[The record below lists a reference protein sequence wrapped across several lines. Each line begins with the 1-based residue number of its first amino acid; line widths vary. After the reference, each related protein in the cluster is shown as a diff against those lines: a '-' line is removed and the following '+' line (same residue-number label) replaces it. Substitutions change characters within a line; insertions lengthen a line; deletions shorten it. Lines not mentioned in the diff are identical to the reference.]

1 MSTKILE
8 AHLLAPQKVAIW
20 LLVVTMGCGTV
31 GVTVISPALS
41 SVSEY
46 FKVDR
51 SSSQLLLTVYFVSVA
66 FFQLIYGPLSDRFG
80 RKLPLLCGLSILAL
94 GGLLGSVAESFETL
108 IFARVFQG
116 MGAASIY
123 SIVRAIIND
132 SFGREEGASALSTI
146 TGIMMVAPIFSL
158 ASGGVITELIG
169 WKGAMFLI
177 FLAGLIP
184 LSINSILLPE
194 TNFQQIQRLNFDSLV
209 KNHLSVLA
217 NPLFLSFLFASSSC
231 VGIWFTMLGFFPFEY
246 KRIGVV
252 SSEIG
257 FWFIFGPLGFA
268 IGNFLSRRLIHSL
281 GIVKMSQIGGLIT
294 LFAITALLIPSQLN
308 WSHPILIGG
317 PCLFSGLA
325 AGFVM
330 APSTMGAIATAGNLS
345 GCASGILGATQMGF
359 GVLGGSV
366 VVFVGGYETFEH
378 GVFVLVGLAVL
389 TILSSTMA
397 KIISK

>member
-1 MSTKILE
+1 MSTQTLE
-8 AHLLAPQKVAIW
+8 AHLVSPQKAAIW

-31 GVTVISPALS
+31 GVTVISPALNS
-41 SVSEY
+41 ISEY

-66 FFQLIYGPLSDRFG
+66 FFQLVYGPLSDRFG
-80 RKLPLLCGLSILAL
+80 RKPPLLYGLGILAL
-94 GGLLGSVAESFETL
+94 GGLLGSIAESFEIL
-108 IFARVFQG
+108 ILARVLQG

-132 SFGREEGASALSTI
+132 SYGCEEGASALSTI

-177 FLAGLIP
+177 SLAGLIP
-184 LSINSILLPE
+184 LSLNSILLPE
-194 TNFQQIQRLNFDSLV
+194 TNIQQIQRVNFNILV
-209 KNHLSVLA
+209 KNHLSILA
-217 NPLFLSFLFASSSC
+217 NPLFLSFMFASSSC

-246 KRIGVV
+246 KRIGVE

-268 IGNFLSRRLIHSL
+268 IGNFLSGRLIHSL
-281 GIVKMSQIGGLIT
+281 GIIKMVQIGGILT
-294 LFAITALLIPSQLN
+294 LFAITALLFPSQLN

-317 PCLFSGLA
+317 PCLFSGFA

-330 APSTMGAIATAGNLS
+330 APSTMGAIATAGNLGGS
-345 GCASGILGATQMGF
+345 ASGILGATQMVF

-378 GVFVLVGLAVL
+378 GVLVLMGLAAL

-397 KIISK
+397 KVIGK

>member
-1 MSTKILE
+1 MSTKTLE
-8 AHLLAPQKVAIW
+8 TYLLAPQKVAIW

-146 TGIMMVAPIFSL
+146 TGIMMLAPIFSL
-158 ASGGVITELIG
+158 ASGGVITEFIG

-177 FLAGLIP
+177 FLAG
-184 LSINSILLPE
+184 
-194 TNFQQIQRLNFDSLV
+194 
-209 KNHLSVLA
+209 
-217 NPLFLSFLFASSSC
+217 
-231 VGIWFTMLGFFPFEY
+231 
-246 KRIGVV
+246 
-252 SSEIG
+252 
-257 FWFIFGPLGFA
+257 
-268 IGNFLSRRLIHSL
+268 
-281 GIVKMSQIGGLIT
+281 
-294 LFAITALLIPSQLN
+294 
-308 WSHPILIGG
+308 
-317 PCLFSGLA
+317 
-325 AGFVM
+325 
-330 APSTMGAIATAGNLS
+330 
-345 GCASGILGATQMGF
+345 
-359 GVLGGSV
+359 
-366 VVFVGGYETFEH
+366 
-378 GVFVLVGLAVL
+378 
-389 TILSSTMA
+389 
-397 KIISK
+397 

>member
-1 MSTKILE
+1 
-8 AHLLAPQKVAIW
+8 
-20 LLVVTMGCGTV
+20 
-31 GVTVISPALS
+31 
-41 SVSEY
+41 
-46 FKVDR
+46 
-51 SSSQLLLTVYFVSVA
+51 
-66 FFQLIYGPLSDRFG
+66 
-80 RKLPLLCGLSILAL
+80 
-94 GGLLGSVAESFETL
+94 
-108 IFARVFQG
+108 

-209 KNHLSVLA
+209 KNHLSILA
-217 NPLFLSFLFASSSC
+217 NPLFLSFMFASSSC

-246 KRIGVV
+246 KRIGVE

-281 GIVKMSQIGGLIT
+281 C
-294 LFAITALLIPSQLN
+294 LLYTSPSPRDRTR
-308 WSHPILIGG
+308 SR
-317 PCLFSGLA
+317 
-325 AGFVM
+325 M
-330 APSTMGAIATAGNLS
+330 PSSA
-345 GCASGILGATQMGF
+345 
-359 GVLGGSV
+359 
-366 VVFVGGYETFEH
+366 
-378 GVFVLVGLAVL
+378 
-389 TILSSTMA
+389 
-397 KIISK
+397 

>member
-1 MSTKILE
+1 MSTQTLE
-8 AHLLAPQKVAIW
+8 AHLEVPQKAAIW

-31 GVTVISPALS
+31 GVTVISPSLN

-66 FFQLIYGPLSDRFG
+66 FFQLVYGPLSDRFG
-80 RKLPLLCGLSILAL
+80 RKPPLLCGLGILAL
-94 GGLLGSVAESFETL
+94 GGLLGSIAESFEIL
-108 IFARVFQG
+108 ILARVFQG
-116 MGAASIY
+116 MGAASIN

-132 SFGREEGASALSTI
+132 SYGREEGASALSTI

-158 ASGGVITELIG
+158 VSGGVITELIG
-169 WKGAMFLI
+169 WKGGMFLI
-177 FLAGLIP
+177 LLAGLIP
-184 LSINSILLPE
+184 LSLNSILLPE
-194 TNFQQIQRLNFDSLV
+194 TNIQQIQRINFNILI
-209 KNHLSVLA
+209 KNHVSILV
-217 NPLFLSFLFASSSC
+217 NPLFLSFMFASSSC

-246 KRIGVV
+246 KRIGVE
-252 SSEIG
+252 SSVIG
-257 FWFIFGPLGFA
+257 FWLIFGPLGFA
-268 IGNFLSRRLIHSL
+268 IGNFLSGRLIYNL
-281 GIVKMSQIGGLIT
+281 GIIKMTQIGGILT
-294 LFAITALLIPSQLN
+294 LFAITALLFPSQLN

-317 PCLFSGLA
+317 PCLFSGFA

-330 APSTMGAIATAGNLS
+330 APSTMGAIATAGNL
-345 GCASGILGATQMGF
+345 GGRASGILGATQMGF

-378 GVFVLVGLAVL
+378 GVLVLMGLAAL

-397 KIISK
+397 KFIS

>member
-1 MSTKILE
+1 MSTQTLE
-8 AHLLAPQKVAIW
+8 AHLVSPQKAAIW

-31 GVTVISPALS
+31 GVTVISPALNS
-41 SVSEY
+41 ISEY

-66 FFQLIYGPLSDRFG
+66 FFQLVYGPLSDRFG
-80 RKLPLLCGLSILAL
+80 RKPPLLYGLGILAL
-94 GGLLGSVAESFETL
+94 GGLLGSIAESFEIL
-108 IFARVFQG
+108 ILARVFQG

-132 SFGREEGASALSTI
+132 SYGCEEGASALSTI

-177 FLAGLIP
+177 SLAGLIP
-184 LSINSILLPE
+184 LSLNSILLPE
-194 TNFQQIQRLNFDSLV
+194 TNIQQIQRVNFNILV
-209 KNHLSVLA
+209 KNHLSILA
-217 NPLFLSFLFASSSC
+217 NPLFLSFMFASSSC

-246 KRIGVV
+246 KRIGVE

-268 IGNFLSRRLIHSL
+268 IGNFLSGRLIHSL
-281 GIVKMSQIGGLIT
+281 GIIKMVQIGGILT
-294 LFAITALLIPSQLN
+294 LFAITALLFPSQLN

-317 PCLFSGLA
+317 PCLFSGFA

-330 APSTMGAIATAGNLS
+330 APSTMGAIATAGNLGGS
-345 GCASGILGATQMGF
+345 ASGILGATQMVF

-378 GVFVLVGLAVL
+378 GVLVLMGLAAL

-397 KIISK
+397 KVISK